1 MCGIIGFVGGRAAD
15 EVLLYG
21 LERLEY
27 RGYDSAGIAILED
40 NEFFLLKTTG
50 RIESL
55 RRDYQKKGSVNGTLG
70 IGHTRWA
77 THGEPCIAN
86 AHPHLSADKKI
97 AVVHN
102 GIIENSAFL
111 RKELEKEG
119 VVFHSQTDSEVIP
132 NLISKYYDG
141 DLLSAVTS
149 AVKQLEG
156 SFALGIIS
164 TLEPEKLV
172 AIKRFSPL
180 VVGLSE
186 NENYIASDVTA
197 IINGTN
203 QVLYPDDCEPV
214 VLTPSGVTVYS
225 PEGTE
230 IKKTVHTLSLDV
242 SSAEKGG
249 YEHFMMKEI
258 MEQPKAI
265 ENTIESRITG
275 GKLCFEEI
283 NLTKERLKG
292 FKKIVLVACGS
303 AYHAGV
309 AAKFVLEKLTGLP
322 TDAELASE
330 FRYRSPIISED
341 TLTIVISQSGETAD
355 TLAALKEAKA
365 AGSYVLSVVNVVG
378 SSIAKEGDSVLY
390 TRAGPEIAVATTK
403 GYTTQVALLYLFAV
417 WMAREL
423 NTADRALLDNLLCEI
438 RSLPKL
444 VELALKQ
451 KDRIKE
457 LAKRAVNFDSVFF
470 IGRNIDYAVSLEAS
484 LKLKEISYIH
494 SEAYAA
500 GELKHGTISLIE
512 QNTPVVALAC
522 YSPLTSKLV
531 SNIKE
536 VKARGAF
543 VLACTC
549 EGNNEIKE
557 AADEVIFVP
566 SVQELFCALPEVIP
580 FQLYSYYVSV
590 YKGLDVDKP
599 RNLAKSVTVE

>member
-156 SFALGIIS
+156 SFALGVIS
-164 TLEPEKLV
+164 TLEPENLV

>member
-156 SFALGIIS
+156 SFALGVIS
-164 TLEPEKLV
+164 TLEPENLV

-341 TLTIVISQSGETAD
+341 TLMIVISQSGETAD

-444 VELALKQ
+444 VDLALKQ

>member
-1 MCGIIGFVGGRAAD
+1 MCGIIGFVGERAAD

-156 SFALGIIS
+156 SFALGVIS
-164 TLEPEKLV
+164 TLEPENLV

-403 GYTTQVALLYLFAV
+403 GYTLYTRAGPEIAVATTKGYTTQVALLYLFAV
-417 WMAREL
+417 WMAREID
-423 NTADRALLDNLLCEI
+423 TADMALLDKLLCEI

-444 VELALKQ
+444 VDLALKQ
-451 KDRIKE
+451 KDMIKE
-457 LAKRAVNFDSVFF
+457 LNE
-470 IGRNIDYAVSLEAS
+470 GR
-484 LKLKEISYIH
+484 H
-494 SEAYAA
+494 
-500 GELKHGTISLIE
+500 
-512 QNTPVVALAC
+512 
-522 YSPLTSKLV
+522 
-531 SNIKE
+531 
-536 VKARGAF
+536 
-543 VLACTC
+543 
-549 EGNNEIKE
+549 
-557 AADEVIFVP
+557 
-566 SVQELFCALPEVIP
+566 
-580 FQLYSYYVSV
+580 
-590 YKGLDVDKP
+590 
-599 RNLAKSVTVE
+599 